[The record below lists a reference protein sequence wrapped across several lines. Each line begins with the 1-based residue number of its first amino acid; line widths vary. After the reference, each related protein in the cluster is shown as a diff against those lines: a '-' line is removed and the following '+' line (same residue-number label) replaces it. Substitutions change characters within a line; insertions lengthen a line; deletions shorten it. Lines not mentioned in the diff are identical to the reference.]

1 MMELVQMLTNNLGVN
16 EDQAKG
22 GAGMLF
28 NMAKEK
34 LGAGEF
40 QQIADVVPGIG
51 NLMSAAPTAGSGGES
66 GGGGAMGMLAGLAS
80 NLGGSAG
87 GLGSLAALAG
97 GFSKLGLDT
106 EMVGKFIPQ
115 ILQYVQSQGGEGVKS
130 LLEKVISPSA

>member
-34 LGAGEF
+34 LGAGDF
-40 QQIADVVPGIG
+40 QQIADKIPGIG
-51 NLMSAAPTAGSGGES
+51 DLMSAAPATDGDGDS
-66 GGGGAMGMLAGLAS
+66 GGGVMGMLGGIAS
-80 NLGGSAG
+80 SLGGSAV

-106 EMVGKFIPQ
+106 DMIGKFVPTV
-115 ILQYVQSQGGEGVKS
+115 LEYVQSQGGDGVKG
-130 LLEKVISPSA
+130 LLEKVISPNA

>member
-28 NMAKEK
+28 TIAKEQ

-40 QQIADVVPGIG
+40 QQIADAVPGIG
-51 NLMSAAPTAGSGGES
+51 NLMSAAPSADGGADS
-66 GGGGAMGMLAGLAS
+66 GGGVMGMLGGLAS
-80 NLGGSAG
+80 SLGGNAG

-97 GFSKLGLDT
+97 GFSKLGLDA
-106 EMVGKFIPQ
+106 EMIGKFVPQ
-115 ILQYVQSQGGEGVKS
+115 VLQYVQSQGGDGVRS
-130 LLEKVISPSA
+130 LLEKVIRPSE